1 VMSGTVVLVVAA
13 HADDEVLGC
22 GGTVARHT
30 DAGDSVHLLL
40 MADGVTARN
49 GADIEAVQ
57 RRGKALREAAEEL
70 GIASVSQAGFP
81 DNQLDTV
88 SLLQVTK
95 AVERV
100 LFQLKPEC
108 VYTHWYGDLN
118 VDHRVTQKAVM
129 TACRPQPGFPVR
141 RILGFEVLSSTEWC
155 TPQCAAFS
163 PNYFVDIS
171 SFINRKNAALG
182 CYDME
187 MRASPH
193 SRSVKHS
200 EALAVHRGNTVGL
213 VACEAF
219 EVYRW
224 IV

>member
-1 VMSGTVVLVVAA
+1 MSSTVVLVVAA

-22 GGTVARHT
+22 GGTIARHT

-40 MADGVTARN
+40 MADGVSSRKGT
-49 GADIEAVQ
+49 DIEASQ
-57 RRGKALREAAEEL
+57 MRDKALRAAAEEL
-70 GIASVSQAGFP
+70 GIVSVSQAGFP

-141 RILGFEVLSSTEWC
+141 RILGFEVLSSTEWG
-155 TPQCAAFS
+155 TPQCAPFS
-163 PNYFVDIS
+163 PNCFVDIS
-171 SFINRKNAALG
+171 AFLSRKSAALS
-182 CYDME
+182 CYDLE
-187 MRASPH
+187 MRAPPH

-200 EALAVHRGNTVGL
+200 ESLAVHRGNTVGL
-213 VACEAF
+213 HACEAF